1 VPAHPETV
9 GRPIPRLASSRSR
22 AALLLIAV
30 FTFFLA
36 GYVLT
41 ASADIFSTG
50 DTTIRVELAENL
62 SGRAS
67 PCFHGWKLDYPLH
80 IKKEYLD
87 PRVDRGVSGC
97 TVSTYELGQ
106 PLAII
111 PLDYLGSHWAIH
123 MRWPYGPTVLF
134 VDHLVGPLFGAL
146 EVLVFF
152 LFAFALGFGL
162 TRSLLL
168 TLIFGF
174 ASSVWPDEQSVLEHT
189 EVAFF
194 LLLAMYGA
202 FRFREHR
209 LGRGWLILCGIGIG
223 GAAITRY
230 QDAFLGLLG
239 VAVYLALPGG
249 PGAGLP
255 ERIRRAL
262 WVGAGLF
269 PFAALDLWYSWLRF
283 GNPLASGHHETVFG
297 YTIWKGVLGLAV
309 SPGKGLLWYCPA
321 IFLLVLAAP
330 RFARRYGALSLGFAT
345 IAVAFFLLY
354 GYVTYWHGDP
364 AWGPRYV
371 YPVVPFLILPLGEV
385 LRWRGTRRRVVWLV
399 TAAVVLISFGVQV
412 SAVSVSPWRSWYR
425 VIAYEENHGF
435 KWQWIAARYRYFWNV
450 HESPLVFQ
458 IHGLYQLAYDDILH
472 SSKYELVP
480 PDEEGFLVGLT
491 NNYAVN
497 QWNFWWKANELSW
510 WMGNDKIVAGV
521 VFLVAVMLAS
531 GTYLVAESSGL
542 WQAPGERRRE
552 LLVPEPEAA

>member
-1 VPAHPETV
+1 MPAHPETV

-209 LGRGWLILCGIGIG
+209 LGRGG
-223 GAAITRY
+223 
-230 QDAFLGLLG
+230 
-239 VAVYLALPGG
+239 
-249 PGAGLP
+249 
-255 ERIRRAL
+255 
-262 WVGAGLF
+262 
-269 PFAALDLWYSWLRF
+269 
-283 GNPLASGHHETVFG
+283 
-297 YTIWKGVLGLAV
+297 
-309 SPGKGLLWYCPA
+309 
-321 IFLLVLAAP
+321 
-330 RFARRYGALSLGFAT
+330 
-345 IAVAFFLLY
+345 
-354 GYVTYWHGDP
+354 
-364 AWGPRYV
+364 
-371 YPVVPFLILPLGEV
+371 
-385 LRWRGTRRRVVWLV
+385 
-399 TAAVVLISFGVQV
+399 
-412 SAVSVSPWRSWYR
+412 
-425 VIAYEENHGF
+425 
-435 KWQWIAARYRYFWNV
+435 
-450 HESPLVFQ
+450 
-458 IHGLYQLAYDDILH
+458 
-472 SSKYELVP
+472 
-480 PDEEGFLVGLT
+480 
-491 NNYAVN
+491 
-497 QWNFWWKANELSW
+497 
-510 WMGNDKIVAGV
+510 
-521 VFLVAVMLAS
+521 
-531 GTYLVAESSGL
+531 
-542 WQAPGERRRE
+542 
-552 LLVPEPEAA
+552 